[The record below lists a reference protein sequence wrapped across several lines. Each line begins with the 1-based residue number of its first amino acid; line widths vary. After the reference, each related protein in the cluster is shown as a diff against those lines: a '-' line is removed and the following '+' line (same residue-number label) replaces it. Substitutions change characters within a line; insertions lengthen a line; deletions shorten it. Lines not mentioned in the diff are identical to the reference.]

1 MSDLHAQPAT
11 PSPPEPLLEARN
23 ITKRF
28 GALLALDDVSLTL
41 HRREVLAL
49 LGDNGAG
56 KSTLIKIISGV
67 HQPDDGELLLGSHA
81 LTMRTPSDARAAGIE
96 TVYQDLGL
104 FDNLSVAANFYAGR
118 ESVRPR
124 WLGSLGFLRERSMSR
139 HITELLE
146 LLEVRVPRAS
156 ASVGLM
162 SGGQRQ
168 GIAVARAAAF
178 ASRVVILDEPT
189 AALGVREAR
198 NVLEFVRRFAE
209 RDIAVILISH
219 NLEHVTQVADR
230 AVILRQG
237 RKVGEV
243 VPSPENHALIVS
255 RIVGGTEGPASGLA
269 TPARIYTESN

>member
-1 MSDLHAQPAT
+1 M
-11 PSPPEPLLEARN
+11 R
-23 ITKRF
+23 
-28 GALLALDDVSLTL
+28 ALDDVSLTL
-41 HRREVLAL
+41 HGREVLAL

-56 KSTLIKIISGV
+56 KSTLIKIMSGV
-67 HQPDDGELLLGSHA
+67 HQPDEGELLMDSAAIA
-81 LTMRTPSDARAAGIE
+81 LRSPTDARAVGIE

-118 ESVRPR
+118 ETVRPG
-124 WLGSLGFLRERSMSR
+124 WLGSFGFLRERSMSR
-139 HITELLE
+139 HITELLD
-146 LLEVRVPRAS
+146 LLEVRVPHAS
-156 ASVGLM
+156 APVGLM

-189 AALGVREAR
+189 AALGVREAG
-198 NVLEFVRRFAE
+198 NVLDLVKRFAE
-209 RDIAVILISH
+209 RDVAVILISH

-243 VPSPENHALIVS
+243 VPSPENHDLIVS
-255 RIVGGTEGPASGLA
+255 RIVGGREGPAPGLA
-269 TPARIYTESN
+269 TPAGSYTDSK

>member
-1 MSDLHAQPAT
+1 MSDRNGRSAASSQ
-11 PSPPEPLLEARN
+11 PEPLLEARN
-23 ITKRF
+23 VTKRF
-28 GALLALDDVSLTL
+28 GAVRALDDVSLTL
-41 HRREVLAL
+41 HGREVLAL

-56 KSTLIKIISGV
+56 KSTLIKIMSGV
-67 HQPDDGELLLGSHA
+67 HQPDEGELLMDSAAIA
-81 LTMRTPSDARAAGIE
+81 LRSPTDARAAGIE

-118 ESVRPR
+118 ETVRPG
-124 WLGSLGFLRERSMSR
+124 WLGSFGFLRERSMSR
-139 HITELLE
+139 HITELLD
-146 LLEVRVPRAS
+146 LLEVRVPHAS
-156 ASVGLM
+156 APVGLM

-189 AALGVREAR
+189 AALGVREAG
-198 NVLEFVRRFAE
+198 NVLDLVKRFAE
-209 RDIAVILISH
+209 RDVAVILISH

-243 VPSPENHALIVS
+243 VPSPEHHDLIVS
-255 RIVGGTEGPASGLA
+255 RIVGGREGPAPGLA
-269 TPARIYTESN
+269 TPAGSYTDSK

>member
-1 MSDLHAQPAT
+1 MSDRNGRSAA
-11 PSPPEPLLEARN
+11 SSEPEPLLEARSV
-23 ITKRF
+23 TKRF
-28 GALLALDDVSLTL
+28 GAVRALDDVSLTL

-56 KSTLIKIISGV
+56 KSTLIKIMSGV
-67 HQPDDGELLLGSHA
+67 HQPDEGELLMDSAAIA
-81 LTMRTPSDARAAGIE
+81 LRSPTDARAAGIE

-118 ESVRPR
+118 EPVRPG
-124 WLGSLGFLRERSMSR
+124 WLGSFGFLRERSMSR

-146 LLEVRVPRAS
+146 LLEVRVPHAS
-156 ASVGLM
+156 APVGVM

-168 GIAVARAAAF
+168 GIAVARATAF

-189 AALGVREAR
+189 AALGVREAG
-198 NVLEFVRRFAE
+198 NVLDLVKRFAE
-209 RDIAVILISH
+209 RDVAVILISH

-243 VPSPENHALIVS
+243 VPSPENHDLIVS
-255 RIVGGTEGPASGLA
+255 RIVGGREGPAPGLA
-269 TPARIYTESN
+269 TPAGNYTDSK